1 MVNRLSQPIPMGDLP
16 RSIDEAVNRLIS
28 ELPLRYAAKI
38 AKMNGRDLSALHA
51 TIGPYIRENFGLWR
65 GNDQLME
72 SCRMLNGQDYLHIDS
87 ASMVILESMWAKLK
101 QTHSLRAVK

>member
-1 MVNRLSQPIPMGDLP
+1 MGDLP

>member
-38 AKMNGRDLSALHA
+38 AKMNGRDFERPSRHHRPVYQ
-51 TIGPYIRENFGLWR
+51 GELWTVER
-65 GNDQLME
+65 
-72 SCRMLNGQDYLHIDS
+72 
-87 ASMVILESMWAKLK
+87 K
-101 QTHSLRAVK
+101 